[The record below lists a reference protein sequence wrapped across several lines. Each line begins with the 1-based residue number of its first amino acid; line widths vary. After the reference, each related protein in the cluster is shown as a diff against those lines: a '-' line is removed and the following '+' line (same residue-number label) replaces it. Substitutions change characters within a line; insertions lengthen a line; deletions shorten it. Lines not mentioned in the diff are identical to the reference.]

1 MYPPFMLARRTV
13 KTDGPP
19 NAYAYT
25 YIKQAGSRTLAL
37 QGDL

>member
-1 MYPPFMLARRTV
+1 MLARRTV

-25 YIKQAGSRTLAL
+25 YIKQAGPRILVL